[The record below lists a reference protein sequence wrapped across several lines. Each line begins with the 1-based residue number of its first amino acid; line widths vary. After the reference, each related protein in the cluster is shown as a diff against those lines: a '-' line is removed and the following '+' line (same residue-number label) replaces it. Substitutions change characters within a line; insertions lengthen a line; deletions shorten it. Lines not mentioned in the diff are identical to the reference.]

1 MGDRKQMNESWLNI
15 EWFKR
20 KALHEYQ
27 SGGKDNALKYVEHIS
42 EVVSDSDYVELIQY
56 IKELK
61 PEDTNPDKSEED
73 RLWRI

>member
-1 MGDRKQMNESWLNI
+1 MNQSWLNI

-27 SGGKDNALKYVEHIS
+27 SGGEENALEYIDHIS
-42 EVVSDSDYVELIQY
+42 DLLSDSDYDTLLEY

>member
-1 MGDRKQMNESWLNI
+1 MNQSWLNI